1 MENIKER
8 KYYKGF
14 VAVLMIVLLSCC
26 IFIGSVLAWLTD
38 RDIHRSE
45 DIIVIGAVDFD
56 IYNGNTKIT
65 TIKHESEEAGG
76 VTIVSPTSKP
86 VEVLGGSTIR
96 DIDLTIRNTG
106 TVSAIMR
113 ITFTIYYLDANG
125 DRCPCIL
132 ASTSTFDNHIS
143 ITNSGWVNDFSN
155 VTDNVEGE
163 NTAVAGY
170 SYYNSQIHP
179 YTIRTAHNL
188 TGEITTQNVT
198 AHAVPVITQMLV
210 PESQKNTT
218 YYIEVIEVDGVAYSG
233 NIYQE
238 DIHKDGEYDV
248 PVQAYPFGHV
258 EDLPI
263 AWTAWR

>member
-1 MENIKER
+1 MENIRER
-8 KYYKGF
+8 KYYKAF
-14 VAVLMIVLLSCC
+14 IAVLMIVLLSCC
-26 IFIGSVLAWLTD
+26 IFVGTLLAWLTD
-38 RDIHRSE
+38 EDIHRTE
-45 DIIVIGAVDFD
+45 GIIEIGAVDFD

-65 TIKHESEEAGG
+65 TIKHNSEESSAI
-76 VTIVSPTSKP
+76 IVSPTSKA

-96 DIDLTIRNTG
+96 NIDLTIRNTG

-113 ITFTIYYLDANG
+113 ITFAIYYLDDNG

-155 VTDNVEGE
+155 VTGNVEGE

-188 TGEITTQNVT
+188 TGEITSQDVT

-238 DIHKDGEYDV
+238 DTRKDGEYDV

-263 AWTAWR
+263 AWTAWK

>member
-1 MENIKER
+1 MENIRER

-14 VAVLMIVLLSCC
+14 IAVLMIVLLSCC
-26 IFIGSVLAWLTD
+26 IFVGSLLAWLTD
-38 RDIHRSE
+38 EDIHRSE
-45 DIIVIGAVDFD
+45 GIIKIGAVDFD

-65 TIKHESEEAGG
+65 TIKHNSEESSAI
-76 VTIVSPTSKP
+76 IVSPTSKA

-96 DIDLTIRNTG
+96 DINLTIRNTG

-113 ITFTIYYLDANG
+113 ITFAIYYLDDNG

-155 VTDNVEGE
+155 IDDGDESS

-188 TGEITTQNVT
+188 TGEITTQDVT

-218 YYIEVIEVDGVAYSG
+218 YYIEVIQVDGVAYSG

-238 DIHKDGEYDV
+238 DTRKDGEYDV

-258 EDLPI
+258 EDLPA
-263 AWTAWR
+263 AWTAWK

>member
-8 KYYKGF
+8 KYHKGF
-14 VAVLMIVLLSCC
+14 IAVLMIVLLSCC
-26 IFIGSVLAWLTD
+26 IFVGSVLAWLTD
-38 RDIHRSE
+38 EDVHSSE
-45 DIIVIGAVDFD
+45 GIIQIGAVDFD
-56 IYNGNTKIT
+56 IYHGNTKIT
-65 TIKHESEEAGG
+65 TIKHNSEESSAI
-76 VTIVSPTSKP
+76 IVSPTSKA

-113 ITFTIYYLDANG
+113 ITFAIYYYDANG

-132 ASTSTFDNHIS
+132 ATTSTFDNHIS
-143 ITNSGWVNDFSN
+143 ITNDNWVNDFSN
-155 VTDNVEGE
+155 IDDGDESK

-170 SYYNSQIHP
+170 SYYNKQIHP

-188 TGEITTQNVT
+188 TGEITTQDVT

-218 YYIEVIEVDGVAYSG
+218 YYIEVIQVDGVAYSG

-238 DIHKDGEYDV
+238 DERKDGEYDV

-258 EDLPI
+258 EDLPT
-263 AWTAWR
+263 AWTAWK